1 MSSIA
6 GQQLFESGPHR
17 FVVRAVG
24 RVFLPPFAL
33 DFLQETTFVAGPLEL
48 WVRQTGRLVAQDGPT
63 LWELVELIRAR
74 AESALHGTLIT
85 NDGRSW
91 SGMTLLRFRP
101 EERVDRGRLVSLAY
115 DADYIR
121 LAT

>member
-17 FVVRAVG
+17 FAVRAVG

-48 WVRQTGRLVAQDGPT
+48 WVRQSGRLVAQDGPT

>member
-48 WVRQTGRLVAQDGPT
+48 WVRQTGRLVADDGPT
-63 LWELVELIRAR
+63 LWQLVEQIRSR
-74 AESALHGTLIT
+74 AESALNGTLVT

-91 SGMTLLRFRP
+91 DDMTLLRFRP
-101 EERVDRGRLVSLAY
+101 ADEVDRGRRVSLAY
-115 DADYIR
+115 EADYIR
-121 LAT
+121 LDD

>member
-74 AESALHGTLIT
+74 AESALQGTLIT